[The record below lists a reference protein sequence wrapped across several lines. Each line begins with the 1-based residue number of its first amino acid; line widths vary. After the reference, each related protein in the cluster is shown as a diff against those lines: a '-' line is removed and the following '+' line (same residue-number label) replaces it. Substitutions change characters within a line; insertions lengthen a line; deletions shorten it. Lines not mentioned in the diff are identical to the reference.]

1 MGIPN
6 KLREAKIMRARHS
19 VVTTAAIA
27 VAAASV
33 VSGTF
38 PAAAAETIN
47 LTFLSGFPPAMTST
61 GAFINAY
68 KPSVDAQLAKSG
80 KYKINWNMAHSGQI
94 VKPRGELEGVET
106 GLGDIGI
113 VITAFHADKLPLYK
127 VPYVTPFTTKKTGYM
142 AATYRKLQRQFP
154 EFAKTWDAFNQ
165 VQVGTTVNV
174 DNYMLISS
182 TPLKSLSDLKGK
194 KVGAAGANL
203 PWVTPTGAAGV
214 QTNLADAYNSLS
226 TGIYNAMIV
235 WPQAMGGF
243 KLCEAAPFALDA
255 DLGSASVHALN
266 VNKDVWQA
274 LPAEVK
280 DALTAAS
287 EPWDNEQL
295 RLLSTGAEKGLARC
309 RTEFG
314 MKYTRMSPE
323 DQKAWAFGLPNLAQE
338 WAKANDSKGLPGT
351 PVLKAYMEAMR
362 VDNKP
367 VRNWDRE

>member
-1 MGIPN
+1 
-6 KLREAKIMRARHS
+6 MRVRLSIIAT
-19 VVTTAAIA
+19 VAI
-27 VAAASV
+27 VAATANS
-33 VSGTF
+33 VSGTA
-38 PAAAAETIN
+38 PAFAAETIN
-47 LTFLSGFPPAMTST
+47 LTFLSGFPPGMTST

-68 KPSVDAQLAKSG
+68 TPAVDAQLAKSG
-80 KYKINWNMAHSGQI
+80 NYKINWNMAHSGQV
-94 VKPRGELEGVET
+94 VKPRGELEGVES

-113 VITAFHADKLPLYK
+113 VITAFHEDKLPLYK
-127 VPYVTPFTTKKTGYM
+127 IPYVTPFTTKNTGFM
-142 AATYRKLQRQFP
+142 AATYRKLQQQFP
-154 EFAKTWDAFNQ
+154 EFANTWDSFNQ

-243 KLCEAAPFALDA
+243 KLCEAAPFTLDA

-266 VNKDVWQA
+266 FNKGVWQG
-274 LPAEVK
+274 LPKEVQ
-280 DALTAAS
+280 DALIAAS
-287 EPWDNEQL
+287 EPWDKEQL
-295 RLLSTGAEKGLARC
+295 RLLSEGADAGLARC

-314 MKYTRMSPE
+314 MVYTQMSA
-323 DQKAWAFGLPNLAQE
+323 DDRKSWAFGLPNLAQE
-338 WAKANDSKGLPGT
+338 WAQANDAKGLPASSI
-351 PVLKAYMEAMR
+351 LKAYMDEMR
-362 VDNKP
+362 TSGDP
-367 VRNWDRE
+367 ILRNWDRE